1 MRDININI
9 GARLGPDFGA
19 ILLAASALLVGALLS
34 SAVAVAVTE
43 WVSFIA
49 LQKQQGEKVTDEANA
64 SHRST
69 DLSQRTESQA
79 ANLEEAAASVEQLS
93 ATVKGGDVV
102 GQMVATLISG
112 ISQINQAVAQLDHV
126 TQQNAALVE
135 EAAAAAESL
144 NQQSARMVEVVSVF
158 KLNSSR
164 GSRH

>member
-19 ILLAASALLVGALLS
+19 LLLAASALLVGALLS
-34 SAVAVAVTE
+34 SAVAVTE
-43 WVSFIA
+43 LVSFIA
-49 LQKQQGEKVTDEANA
+49 LQKQQGEEAPDEANA
-64 SHRST
+64 SHRSA

-79 ANLEEAAASVEQLS
+79 ANLEETAASVEQLS

-158 KLNSSR
+158 KLNGSR
-164 GSRH
+164 GSRR

>member
-1 MRDININI
+1 MPTT
-9 GARLGPDFGA
+9 GKLTCAA
-19 ILLAASALLVGALLS
+19 LAAPIRVEHSSTVTKAALLS
-34 SAVAVAVTE
+34 SAVAVTVTVTE

-49 LQKQQGEKVTDEANA
+49 LQKQQGEEATDEANA

-102 GQMVATLISG
+102 GQMLATLISG

-126 TQQNAALVE
+126 TQQNAAPVE

-144 NQQSARMVEVVSVF
+144 N
-158 KLNSSR
+158 
-164 GSRH
+164 